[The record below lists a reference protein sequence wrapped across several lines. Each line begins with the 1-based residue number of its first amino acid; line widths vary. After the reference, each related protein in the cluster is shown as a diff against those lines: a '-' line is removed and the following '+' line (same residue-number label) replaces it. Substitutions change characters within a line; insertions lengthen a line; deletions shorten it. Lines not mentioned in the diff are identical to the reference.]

1 MTSQEKQRNKIY
13 RLNVFRLIFFLILCA
28 LLTASLI
35 LIKGLFITILLAF
48 ILNFTLR
55 PLVVFLIRL
64 KVPRALA
71 VPLVFF
77 SIIGGLAGLAFW
89 SLPFLSKQFENL
101 KKEFPHYIEKLSLL
115 VDKWQSRFES
125 HVFPLGETDISA
137 RFEGLLISLGQ
148 TFLQE
153 LPSLMKE
160 TFLILLLAPF
170 FAYFLVKQELGL
182 TRNLFVLVPNHI
194 FEMVLSLHYK
204 INKQIGLFVRA
215 RLLEAGLVGLFVGT
229 GLALVGFPFAVLLGM
244 FASLTNLIPYVGPVI
259 GGIPVLLVALVNNY
273 ETSHILLVM
282 GIVVFSQI
290 LDSVVLIP
298 ILLARIVNLH
308 PLTVIVIII
317 AGGQFMGVL
326 GMIISI
332 PLVNA
337 LKVSAMTV
345 YRHISE
351 NI

>member
-1 MTSQEKQRNKIY
+1 MISPEKQRDKIH

-55 PLVVFLIRL
+55 PLVLFLIRL
-64 KVPRALA
+64 KIPRPLA

-77 SIIGGLAGLAFW
+77 SIIGGLAGLVFW
-89 SLPFLSKQFENL
+89 SFPFLSKQFENL
-101 KKEFPHYIEKLSLL
+101 KKEFPHYIEKLSSLMGN
-115 VDKWQSRFES
+115 WQSRFEN
-125 HVFPLGETDISA
+125 HIFPLGDTDISA
-137 RFEGLLISLGQ
+137 RFEALLLSLGQ

-153 LPSLMKE
+153 LPSLVKE

-244 FASLTNLIPYVGPVI
+244 FASVTNLIPYVGPVI

-273 ETSHILLVM
+273 ETGHILLVM

>member
-1 MTSQEKQRNKIY
+1 MISPEKKRDKIH
-13 RLNVFRLIFFLILCA
+13 RLNLFRLGFFLILCI
-28 LLTASLI
+28 LLTASLV

-55 PLVVFLIRL
+55 PLVNLLIRIRI
-64 KVPRALA
+64 PRPLA
-71 VPLVFF
+71 VPLVFI
-77 SIIGGLAGLAFW
+77 SIISGLTGLIVW
-89 SLPFLSKQFENL
+89 SFPFLSKQFGNL
-101 KKEFPHYIEKLSLL
+101 KNEFPVYIEKASLL
-115 VDKWQSRFES
+115 VEKWQGWFES
-125 HVFPLGETDISA
+125 YVFPLGDANLSA
-137 RFEGLLISLGQ
+137 RFESLLFSLGQ

-153 LPSLMKE
+153 LPSVIKE

-182 TRNLFVLVPNHI
+182 TRSLFVLVPNHI
-194 FEMVLSLHYK
+194 FEMILSLHYK
-204 INKQIGLFVRA
+204 INKQISLFVRA

-229 GLALVGFPFAVLLGM
+229 GLALLGFPFAVLLGI
-244 FASLTNLIPYVGPVI
+244 FASVTNLIPYVGPVV
-259 GGIPVLLVALVNNY
+259 GGIPVLLVALVNDY
-273 ETSHILLVM
+273 ETGHVLLVM

-290 LDSVVLIP
+290 LDSAVLIP

-345 YRHISE
+345 YNHISE

>member
-1 MTSQEKQRNKIY
+1 MISPEKKRDKIH
-13 RLNVFRLIFFLILCA
+13 RLNLFRLVFFLILCA
-28 LLTASLI
+28 LLTASLV

-48 ILNFTLR
+48 ILNFTMR
-55 PLVVFLIRL
+55 PLVNLLTRI
-64 KVPRALA
+64 KVPRPLA
-71 VPLVFF
+71 VPLVFI
-77 SIIGGLAGLAFW
+77 SIISGLTGLIIW
-89 SLPFLSKQFENL
+89 SFPFLSKQFGNL
-101 KKEFPHYIEKLSLL
+101 KNEFPVYIEKASLL
-115 VDKWQSRFES
+115 VEKWQGWFES
-125 HVFPLGETDISA
+125 HVVSLGGVNLSA
-137 RFEGLLISLGQ
+137 RFESLLFSLGQ

-153 LPSLMKE
+153 LPSMVKE

-182 TRNLFVLVPNHI
+182 TRSLFVLVPNHI
-194 FEMVLSLHYK
+194 FEMILSLHYK
-204 INKQIGLFVRA
+204 INKQISLFVRA

-229 GLALVGFPFAVLLGM
+229 GLALVGFPFAVLLGI

-259 GGIPVLLVALVNNY
+259 GGIPILLVALVNDY
-273 ETSHILLVM
+273 ETSHVLLIM

-290 LDSVVLIP
+290 LDSAVLIP

-345 YRHISE
+345 YNHISE